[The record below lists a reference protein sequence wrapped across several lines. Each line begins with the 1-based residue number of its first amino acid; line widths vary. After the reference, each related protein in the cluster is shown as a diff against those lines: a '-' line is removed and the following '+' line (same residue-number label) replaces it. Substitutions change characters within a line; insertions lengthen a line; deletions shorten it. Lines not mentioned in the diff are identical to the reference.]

1 VLTKIGVLKMNE
13 ITFKLSDDQVSIFN
27 SIGDL
32 FAVSEVDADQAV
44 EDFARAVEIAVEIE
58 GKITK
63 QADYHLWVAGSEV
76 MKLAYAKKKGLDITM
91 PLTALFETDTV
102 KGMWKR
108 FTRRLEENYALVK
121 PASPSTEGQK
131 KADQRSKAQLAMDE
145 LKAKPISELQN
156 EIAML
161 TAKGTEENLKKA
173 SKLAKAIKLKNSDAL
188 KDRMAEIKELQKEVI
203 QATKNCLDESL
214 LQDALHTLEQFQPE
228 DSEI

>member
-1 VLTKIGVLKMNE
+1 M
-13 ITFKLSDDQVSIFN
+13 
-27 SIGDL
+27 
-32 FAVSEVDADQAV
+32 
-44 EDFARAVEIAVEIE
+44 
-58 GKITK
+58 K
-63 QADYHLWVAGSEV
+63 Q
-76 MKLAYAKKKGLDITM
+76 AYAKKKGVALDSD
-91 PLTALFETDTV
+91 AV
-102 KGMWKR
+102 KSMWKR
-108 FTRRLEENYALVK
+108 FNKRLEENYALVK
-121 PASPSTEGQK
+121 PASPSVEGQK

-214 LQDALHTLEQFQPE
+214 LQDALSLLEQYQPE
-228 DSEI
+228 DAII

>member
-1 VLTKIGVLKMNE
+1 MDIQ
-13 ITFKLSDDQVSIFN
+13 FQLSDTQVDLFS

-76 MKLAYAKKKGLDITM
+76 MKLAYAKKKGITANSN
-91 PLTALFETDTV
+91 PELFEMDSI
-102 KGMWKR
+102 KSMWKR

-121 PASPSTEGQK
+121 PASPSVEGQK
-131 KADQRSKAQLAMDE
+131 KAEQRTKAQQVMEE
-145 LKAKPISELQN
+145 LKAKPIAELQD

-161 TAKGTEENLKKA
+161 TAKATPENLKQA
-173 SKLAKAIKLKNSDAL
+173 TKLAKAIKEKNRDAL

-203 QATKNCLDESL
+203 QAVKDCLDESL
-214 LQDALHTLEQFQPE
+214 LQDALDTLVQYQPE
-228 DSEI
+228 DATI

>member
-1 VLTKIGVLKMNE
+1 MNE
-13 ITFKLSDDQVSIFN
+13 ITFKLDDAQVSIFN
-27 SIGDL
+27 NIGDL

-58 GKITK
+58 GKIIK
-63 QADYHLWVAGSEV
+63 QADYHIWVAGSEV
-76 MKLAYAKKKGLDITM
+76 MKQAYAKKKGVPLDSD
-91 PLTALFETDTV
+91 AV

-108 FTRRLEENYALVK
+108 FTKRLEENYALTK

-203 QATKNCLDESL
+203 EATKNCLDETL
-214 LQDALHTLEQFQPE
+214 LQDALSLLEQYQPE

>member
-1 VLTKIGVLKMNE
+1 MDNIQ
-13 ITFKLSDDQVSIFN
+13 FALSDSQVSIFN

-58 GKITK
+58 GKIVK

-76 MKLAYAKKKGLDITM
+76 MKLAYAKKKGL
-91 PLTALFETDTV
+91 TASTKAELFETDIV

-108 FTRRLEENYALVK
+108 FTRRLEENYAVVK

-131 KADQRSKAQLAMDE
+131 KADQRTKAQLAMDD
-145 LKAKPISELQN
+145 LKAKPIVELQN

-161 TAKGTEENLKKA
+161 TAKATPEN
-173 SKLAKAIKLKNSDAL
+173 LAKATKLSKAISEKNRDAL
-188 KDRMAEIKELQKEVI
+188 KDRMAGIKELQKEVS
-203 QATKNCLDESL
+203 QAVKNCLDETL
-214 LQDALHTLEQFQPE
+214 LQDALHTLEQYTPE

>member
-1 VLTKIGVLKMNE
+1 MNE
-13 ITFKLSDDQVSIFN
+13 ITFKLDDNQVTVFSN
-27 SIGDL
+27 IGDL

-44 EDFARAVEIAVEIE
+44 EDFARAVEIAVEVD
-58 GKITK
+58 GKIIK
-63 QADYHLWVAGSEV
+63 QADYHIWIAGSEV
-76 MKLAYAKKKGLDITM
+76 MKQAYAKKKNVPLDSD
-91 PLTALFETDTV
+91 AV

-108 FTRRLEENYALVK
+108 FTKRLEENYALTK
-121 PASPSTEGQK
+121 PASPSVEGQK

-156 EIAML
+156 EIALL

>member
-1 VLTKIGVLKMNE
+1 M
-13 ITFKLSDDQVSIFN
+13 
-27 SIGDL
+27 
-32 FAVSEVDADQAV
+32 
-44 EDFARAVEIAVEIE
+44 
-58 GKITK
+58 K
-63 QADYHLWVAGSEV
+63 Q
-76 MKLAYAKKKGLDITM
+76 AYAKKKNVPLDSD
-91 PLTALFETDTV
+91 AV

-108 FTRRLEENYALVK
+108 FTKRLEENYALTK
-121 PASPSTEGQK
+121 PASPSVEGQK
-131 KADQRSKAQLAMDE
+131 KADQRSKAQQAMDE

-156 EIAML
+156 EIALL

>member
-1 VLTKIGVLKMNE
+1 MNE
-13 ITFKLSDDQVSIFN
+13 ITFKLDDNQVAVFS

-44 EDFARAVEIAVEIE
+44 EDFARAVEIAIEID
-58 GKITK
+58 GQIVK

-76 MKLAYAKKKGLDITM
+76 MKQAYAKKKGVALDS
-91 PLTALFETDTV
+91 DSV

-108 FTRRLEENYALVK
+108 FTKRLEDNYALTK

-131 KADQRSKAQLAMDE
+131 KAEQRSKAQEIMDQ
-145 LKAKPISELQN
+145 LKARPISELQD

-161 TAKGTEENLKKA
+161 TAKATPENLKQA
-173 SKLAKAIKLKNSDAL
+173 TKLAKAIKQKNQDAL
-188 KDRMAEIKELQKEVI
+188 KDRMTEIKELQKEVI
-203 QATKNCLDESL
+203 QATKNCLDEGL
-214 LQDALHTLEQFQPE
+214 LQDALSLLEQYQPE

>member
-1 VLTKIGVLKMNE
+1 MNE
-13 ITFKLSDDQVSIFN
+13 ITFKLDDDQVSIFN
-27 SIGDL
+27 NIGDL

-44 EDFARAVEIAVEIE
+44 EDFARAVEIAVEID
-58 GKITK
+58 GKIIK
-63 QADYHLWVAGSEV
+63 QADYHIWVAGSEV
-76 MKLAYAKKKGLDITM
+76 MKQAYAKKKGVPLDSD
-91 PLTALFETDTV
+91 AV

-108 FTRRLEENYALVK
+108 FTKRLEENYALTK
-121 PASPSTEGQK
+121 PASPSTTGQK

>member
-1 VLTKIGVLKMNE
+1 MNE
-13 ITFKLSDDQVSIFN
+13 ITFKLDDAQVSIFN
-27 SIGDL
+27 NIGDL

-58 GKITK
+58 GKIIK
-63 QADYHLWVAGSEV
+63 QADYHIWVAGSEV
-76 MKLAYAKKKGLDITM
+76 MKQAYAKKKGVPLDSD
-91 PLTALFETDTV
+91 AV

-108 FTRRLEENYALVK
+108 FTKRLEENYALTK

-131 KADQRSKAQLAMDE
+131 KADQRSKSQLAMDE

-203 QATKNCLDESL
+203 EATKNCLDETL
-214 LQDALHTLEQFQPE
+214 LQDALSLLEQYQPE
-228 DSEI
+228 DATI

>member
-1 VLTKIGVLKMNE
+1 MDIQ
-13 ITFKLSDDQVSIFN
+13 FQLSDTQVDLFS

-76 MKLAYAKKKGLDITM
+76 MKLAYAKKKGITANSN
-91 PLTALFETDTV
+91 PELFEMDSI
-102 KGMWKR
+102 KSMWKR

-121 PASPSTEGQK
+121 PASPETGSQK
-131 KADQRSKAQLAMDE
+131 KAEQRSKAQLAMDE
-145 LKAKPISELQN
+145 LKAKPIAELQD
-156 EIAML
+156 EISML
-161 TAKGTEENLKKA
+161 TAKATPENLKQA
-173 SKLAKAIKLKNSDAL
+173 TKLAKAIKEKNRDAL

-203 QATKNCLDESL
+203 QAVKDCLDESL
-214 LQDALHTLEQFQPE
+214 LQDALDTLVQYQPE
-228 DSEI
+228 DATI

>member
-1 VLTKIGVLKMNE
+1 MNE
-13 ITFKLSDDQVSIFN
+13 ITFKLDDNQVAVFSG
-27 SIGDL
+27 IGDL

-44 EDFARAVEIAVEIE
+44 EDFARAVEIAIE
-58 GKITK
+58 LDGKIIK
-63 QADYHLWVAGSEV
+63 QPDYYIWIAGSEV
-76 MKLAYAKKKGLDITM
+76 MKQAYAKKKGVTLDSD
-91 PLTALFETDTV
+91 AV

-108 FTRRLEENYALVK
+108 FTKRLEENYALTK
-121 PASPSTEGQK
+121 PASPSVEGQK
-131 KADQRSKAQLAMDE
+131 KADQRSKAQQAMDE

-156 EIAML
+156 EIALL

>member
-1 VLTKIGVLKMNE
+1 VWNVSTPLTLIGDIKMNE
-13 ITFKLSDDQVSIFN
+13 ITFKLDDNQVTVFSN
-27 SIGDL
+27 IGDL

-44 EDFARAVEIAVEIE
+44 EDFARAVEIAIE
-58 GKITK
+58 LDGKIIK
-63 QADYHLWVAGSEV
+63 QADYHIWIAGSEV
-76 MKLAYAKKKGLDITM
+76 MKQAYAKKKNVPLDSD
-91 PLTALFETDTV
+91 AV

-108 FTRRLEENYALVK
+108 FTKRLEENYALTK
-121 PASPSTEGQK
+121 PASPSVEGQK
-131 KADQRSKAQLAMDE
+131 KADQRSKAQQAMDE

-156 EIAML
+156 EIALL

>member
-1 VLTKIGVLKMNE
+1 VNGSLVLTKIGVLKMNE
-13 ITFKLSDDQVSIFN
+13 ITFKLDDNQVTVFSN
-27 SIGDL
+27 IGDL

-44 EDFARAVEIAVEIE
+44 EDFARAVEIAIE
-58 GKITK
+58 LDGKIVK
-63 QADYHLWVAGSEV
+63 QPDYHIWIAGSEV
-76 MKLAYAKKKGLDITM
+76 MKQAYAKKKGVALDSD
-91 PLTALFETDTV
+91 AV

-108 FTRRLEENYALVK
+108 FTKRLEENYALTK
-121 PASPSTEGQK
+121 PASPSVEGQK
-131 KADQRSKAQLAMDE
+131 KADQRSKAQQAMDE

-203 QATKNCLDESL
+203 QATKNCLDETL
-214 LQDALHTLEQFQPE
+214 LQDALSLLEQFQPE

>member
-1 VLTKIGVLKMNE
+1 MNE
-13 ITFKLSDDQVSIFN
+13 ITFKLDDNQVTVFSN
-27 SIGDL
+27 IGDL

-44 EDFARAVEIAVEIE
+44 EDFARAVEIAVEVD
-58 GKITK
+58 GKIIK
-63 QADYHLWVAGSEV
+63 QADYHIWIAGSEV
-76 MKLAYAKKKGLDITM
+76 MKQAYAKKKNVPLDSD
-91 PLTALFETDTV
+91 AV

-108 FTRRLEENYALVK
+108 FTKRLEENYALTK
-121 PASPSTEGQK
+121 PASPSVEGQK
-131 KADQRSKAQLAMDE
+131 KADQRSKAQQAMDE

-156 EIAML
+156 EIALL

>member
-1 VLTKIGVLKMNE
+1 MNE
-13 ITFKLSDDQVSIFN
+13 ITFKLDDDQVSIFN
-27 SIGDL
+27 NIGDL

-44 EDFARAVEIAVEIE
+44 EDFARAVEIAIE
-58 GKITK
+58 LDGKIIK
-63 QADYHLWVAGSEV
+63 QADYHIWVAGSEV
-76 MKLAYAKKKGLDITM
+76 MKQAYAKKKGVPLDSD
-91 PLTALFETDTV
+91 AV

-108 FTRRLEENYALVK
+108 FTKRLEENYALTK

-203 QATKNCLDESL
+203 EATKNCLDESL
-214 LQDALHTLEQFQPE
+214 LQDALSLLEQYQPE
-228 DSEI
+228 DATI